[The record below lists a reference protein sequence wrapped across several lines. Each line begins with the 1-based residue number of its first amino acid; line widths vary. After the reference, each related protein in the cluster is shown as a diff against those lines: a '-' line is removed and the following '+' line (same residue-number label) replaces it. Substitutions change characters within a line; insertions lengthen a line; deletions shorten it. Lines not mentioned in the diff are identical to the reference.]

1 MSRWMR
7 QQRKRARK
15 ATLRLAAEEATLKKI
30 ALKCGPVLERMV
42 ALVRRNPRLPYNDAM
57 QFASQELRVKIPAS
71 MVAPLLRAAL
81 KRSAPRARA

>member
-30 ALKCGPVLERMV
+30 ALKCGPILERMV
-42 ALVRRNPRLPYNDAM
+42 ALVRRNPRLPYGDAM
-57 QFASQELRVKIPAS
+57 LFASQEMRIKVPES
-71 MVAPLLRAAL
+71 MVEPLLRAAL
-81 KRSAPRARA
+81 KRSGQRA